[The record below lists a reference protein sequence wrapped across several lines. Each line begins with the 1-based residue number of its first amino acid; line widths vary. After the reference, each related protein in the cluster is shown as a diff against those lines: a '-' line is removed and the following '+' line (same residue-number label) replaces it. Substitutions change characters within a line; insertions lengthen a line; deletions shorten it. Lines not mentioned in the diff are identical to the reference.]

1 MGDDSTKGVDEDKIV
16 QGPKKWF
23 DTFQKL
29 SKAKRTKIKK
39 VQADMLIIE
48 GLTENIV
55 IEFIE
60 HLKEEGF
67 NIESPQMM
75 GDIRFITECVK
86 ATIMREVGYKHPL
99 RDAINKYVKDTEQND
114 NN

>member
-39 VQADMLIIE
+39 VQADMLII
-48 GLTENIV
+48 
-55 IEFIE
+55 
-60 HLKEEGF
+60 
-67 NIESPQMM
+67 
-75 GDIRFITECVK
+75 
-86 ATIMREVGYKHPL
+86 
-99 RDAINKYVKDTEQND
+99 
-114 NN
+114 